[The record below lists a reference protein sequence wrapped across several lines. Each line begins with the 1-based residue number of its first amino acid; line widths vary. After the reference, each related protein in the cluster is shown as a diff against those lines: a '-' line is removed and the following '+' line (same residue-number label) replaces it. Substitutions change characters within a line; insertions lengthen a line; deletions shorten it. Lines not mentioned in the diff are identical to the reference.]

1 MQLATFSYKLALITY
16 SLSFF
21 FLFLFGAVAEGDHK
35 VRRDHLRYAHIFSTK
50 SKLLFFEQK
59 NIFFQVIK

>member
-1 MQLATFSYKLALITY
+1 MQLATFPYKLALITY

-21 FLFLFGAVAEGDHK
+21 SFFFGTVAEGDHK
-35 VRRDHLRYAHIFSTK
+35 VRRDHLRYAHMFSTK
-50 SKLLFFEQK
+50 SRLLFFEQK